1 MRGEGEKRG
10 MEVRRKEGDKKRR
23 NAGGV
28 LAEEPHV
35 YFTPGKLY
43 VLRRDE
49 KSYIYLKK

>member
-43 VLRRDE
+43 VLAGM
-49 KSYIYLKK
+49 KKVTFI